1 MTHPITNS
9 RIAYL
14 VRLRTSHPVFVGHAL
29 FAFAVAALF
38 ADWRGWRVRTALAFG
53 IVAGAFAAV
62 PDVDVAYAFVGLAH
76 WVTADGSV
84 SAPTAFWD
92 ASRATHRSITH
103 SLLVATIAAPAFGF
117 LAAAISGPSRRV
129 ALGAAVVLSGG
140 LVVLAVAAG
149 PLTAMVLTVFLVAGG
164 LVTVVATRETTL
176 TPAWIGIAALWGLWS
191 HPWGDLLTGDPPAFL
206 FPLDRTLFEARVIV
220 SSDPTLHLLSAFA
233 VELGAIVFATLTV
246 FYLTERDPVV
256 AFDVRGSVG
265 ALYGVSVLFLT
276 PPTLDVSY
284 HFVFSILGVGVL
296 VGTIRTV
303 PFSLGLGGSRS
314 GPFGWSMG
322 EPNGDGGWSRL
333 CSIRRTL
340 PPSASTELEPP
351 TLDDVLAGVLT
362 AIGAISAALL
372 TYTMGY
378 LLVS

>member
-1 MTHPITNS
+1 M
-9 RIAYL
+9 
-14 VRLRTSHPVFVGHAL
+14 FVGHAL